1 MTEPLDGF
9 MVLDLTQGDS
19 GPFCSMQLGDG
30 GADVIKVEP
39 LEGDWARPLGP
50 PFVDGDSTFFI
61 GLNRN
66 KRSIS
71 LDLSDPRGKEI
82 LLKLVKKADVFV
94 ESFRPGMIDELG
106 LGYETLSALNPRLVY
121 CSISPLI

>member
-82 LLKLVKKADVFV
+82 LLKLVKLRLMLAIF
-94 ESFRPGMIDELG
+94 
-106 LGYETLSALNPRLVY
+106 TLL
-121 CSISPLI
+121 